1 MFGAEFILKATEKL
15 PEIVPNREYLRAQL
29 APLQISSGVID
40 WLGSNLVLAKQG
52 DARDD
57 DGTNKTGLTWQFNR
71 KILRELYESFQQ
83 TALWHALEEK
93 DHDNVH
99 VYIVKAEKSAEWKP
113 DAMKR
118 IETLKQE
125 KKISYHVLEK
135 AGHWVH
141 SDNPTG
147 LINILHDELVAA
159 ENNST
164 I

>member
-1 MFGAEFILKATEKL
+1 
-15 PEIVPNREYLRAQL
+15 
-29 APLQISSGVID
+29 
-40 WLGSNLVLAKQG
+40 
-52 DARDD
+52 
-57 DGTNKTGLTWQFNR
+57 
-71 KILRELYESFQQ
+71 
-83 TALWHALEEK
+83 
-93 DHDNVH
+93 
-99 VYIVKAEKSAEWKP
+99 
-113 DAMKR
+113 MKR

>member
-1 MFGAEFILKATEKL
+1 MLTSSSCNTRLSPHQEPSPLASARWEGTDLQPGRSEAKTR
-15 PEIVPNREYLRAQL
+15 EI
-29 APLQISSGVID
+29 I
-40 WLGSNLVLAKQG
+40 
-52 DARDD
+52 
-57 DGTNKTGLTWQFNR
+57 
-71 KILRELYESFQQ
+71 
-83 TALWHALEEK
+83 
-93 DHDNVH
+93 
-99 VYIVKAEKSAEWKP
+99 KAEKSAEWKP